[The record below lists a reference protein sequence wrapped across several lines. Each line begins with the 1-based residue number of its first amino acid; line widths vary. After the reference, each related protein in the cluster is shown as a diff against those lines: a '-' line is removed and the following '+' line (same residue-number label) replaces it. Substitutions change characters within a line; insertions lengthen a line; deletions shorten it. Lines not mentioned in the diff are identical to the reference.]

1 MKTYKVDSE
10 RDSEVSEFLA
20 NKFQQKKGFDY
31 NCHEQY
37 KFKIKLLHW
46 HCAVCINHVFK
57 QHKHKGNWSNN
68 S

>member
-20 NKFQQKKGFDY
+20 NKFQQKNGFDY

-37 KFKIKLLHW
+37 KFKNETTSLALCSVHQS
-46 HCAVCINHVFK
+46 CVQTA
-57 QHKHKGNWSNN
+57 QA
-68 S
+68 